1 VIRGSSNGRAPKQPK
16 ARAGL
21 IGTIRPGGFVPVVV
35 LLWWSLSFGQALPPS
50 ARQGSA
56 DPVVAQSTGHSDQD
70 AALSQARS
78 LVQQGKLTEAERAV
92 QQYLTTHANS
102 ADGHYLLGSI
112 YFQEVHEQASP
123 QGQAELEY
131 SNPGVVDSKVKQA
144 KAKASLAEY
153 TEGAKYRVPSAFE
166 LNVVAFDYI
175 LLGDYADADKWLT
188 RALQST
194 PEDTEGWYY
203 LGRTKYNENRFEE
216 AIKAFQRC
224 LKTDPASLRA
234 QYNLGLAYQG
244 LGRTEDA
251 AAAFRTAIAWQQ
263 HKLNQDPEPFID
275 LGSLMLDENQSQ
287 DALPYLLR
295 AVAISPQEFRAHE
308 QLGRAF
314 EHLDQLQKAQTEF
327 EKAVALAPQNAR
339 LHYVLGQVYRKE
351 GLAEKAKL
359 EFDRSSALRR
369 DSPSEGHNESH

>member
-1 VIRGSSNGRAPKQPK
+1 
-16 ARAGL
+16 
-21 IGTIRPGGFVPVVV
+21 
-35 LLWWSLSFGQALPPS
+35 
-50 ARQGSA
+50 
-56 DPVVAQSTGHSDQD
+56 
-70 AALSQARS
+70 
-78 LVQQGKLTEAERAV
+78 
-92 QQYLTTHANS
+92 
-102 ADGHYLLGSI
+102 
-112 YFQEVHEQASP
+112 
-123 QGQAELEY
+123 
-131 SNPGVVDSKVKQA
+131 
-144 KAKASLAEY
+144 
-153 TEGAKYRVPSAFE
+153 
-166 LNVVAFDYI
+166 
-175 LLGDYADADKWLT
+175 
-188 RALQST
+188 LQST